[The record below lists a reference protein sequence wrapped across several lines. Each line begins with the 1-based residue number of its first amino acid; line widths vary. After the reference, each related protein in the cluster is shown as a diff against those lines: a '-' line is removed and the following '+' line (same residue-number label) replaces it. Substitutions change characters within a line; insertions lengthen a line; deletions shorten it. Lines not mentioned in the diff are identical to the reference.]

1 MELSD
6 IASVSGKGGLYKVLK
21 PTRTGAILE
30 SLDGHKKKMVVGMNA
45 KVSILSDISV
55 YTTDGDGALPLVE
68 VLQRIHKEF
77 NGDTGLGKSSDGDEL
92 KSFLK
97 FVLPTYD
104 EERVYVSDIKKIV
117 TWYGQLNELDP
128 KIFEAKEEE
137 KKKKAGEDKSKS

>member
-1 MELSD
+1 
-6 IASVSGKGGLYKVLK
+6 
-21 PTRTGAILE
+21 
-30 SLDGHKKKMVVGMNA
+30 MNA

-77 NGDTGLGKSSDGDEL
+77 NGDTGLGKSSDSDEL

>member
-77 NGDTGLGKSSDGDEL
+77 NGDTGLGKSSDSDEL